1 MKIGIYDIVNN
12 PLPQLMTIKKVEV
25 NQNDFQSDEDIVN
38 IFNKQLQMD
47 KLNSEHIYA
56 LSLTYGLIPKGIIQ
70 VSVGKCD
77 GCEANLRGLAI
88 GLLLTGAE
96 QFMCLHNHPGGCK
109 NISDADIDLTN
120 KYIELGNIIGIHF
133 VKHIMITQNYFT
145 CCINKKEND
154 YIPFS

>member
-1 MKIGIYDIVNN
+1 MKIGIYDIINN
-12 PLPQLMTIKKVEV
+12 PLPQLMTIREVEV
-25 NQNDFQSDEDIVN
+25 NQNDFQSDEGIVN
-38 IFNKQLQMD
+38 IFNKQLQMN

-96 QFMCLHNHPGGCK
+96 QFMCVHNHPGGNK
-109 NISDADIDLTN
+109 QISQGDRKLTQKYKEIGNLLDIN
-120 KYIELGNIIGIHF
+120 FI
-133 VKHIMITQNYFT
+133 KHIMITQNYFAY
-145 CCINKKEND
+145 CDIKQ
-154 YIPFS
+154 IPFS